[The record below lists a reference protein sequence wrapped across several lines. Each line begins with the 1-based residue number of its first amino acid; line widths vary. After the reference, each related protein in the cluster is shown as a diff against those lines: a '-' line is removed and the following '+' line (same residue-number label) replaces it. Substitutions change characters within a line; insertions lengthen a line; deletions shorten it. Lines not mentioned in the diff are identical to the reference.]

1 MAKFKQLDVLTLAD
15 MESENDGIDTSIGSN
30 SGGCYDAGGEEV
42 DIGSN
47 TAIGPGGGSTA
58 SRMGYCLNQEPT
70 YQWVGL
76 QTTDFNDTTSVTIDL
91 EKIVSY
97 QSFIS
102 PDDDTINV

>member
-1 MAKFKQLDVLTLAD
+1 
-15 MESENDGIDTSIGSN
+15 
-30 SGGCYDAGGEEV
+30 
-42 DIGSN
+42 
-47 TAIGPGGGSTA
+47 
-58 SRMGYCLNQEPT
+58 MGYCLNQEPT

-102 PDDDTINV
+102 PDDDTINVLKTELTMESQKIYVVNESLADFMKLMATSV